1 MEEQKQNRLEK
12 DDDFLDEAVDL
23 LIQMK
28 RINKRKGYHRLLYSI
43 NHKSGKRRML
53 HVVLKV
59 AAVVLPLAI
68 GGIAWWNMA
77 GIETPKN
84 AVEVAKIMPG
94 SSKACLYLDGGQ
106 MVMLDTFVENRQ
118 IAEDHGVEIHKNE
131 KSLVYSNDSILTDK
145 PVKMAYNR
153 LEVPRGGEFNIVLQ
167 DGTEVWLNADS
178 RLIYPVAFHGKERV
192 VTLEGE
198 AFFVVKRDTARP
210 FFVVSGDQKVRVL
223 GTEFNVCAYPDESLI
238 YTTLIKGRVAVEVG
252 NRQLTLQ
259 PGEQAVMDVND
270 KTLNKQPV
278 NVDEFVGWRKNMFV
292 FEDQN
297 LEQIMAKL
305 TRWYDV
311 KVFYRNEEAKN
322 IIFKGNLPRY
332 AEFSTILEIIEKSS
346 DVKFEVKDHV
356 VTVNL

>member
-1 MEEQKQNRLEK
+1 M
-12 DDDFLDEAVDL
+12 
-23 LIQMK
+23 
-28 RINKRKGYHRLLYSI
+28 
-43 NHKSGKRRML
+43 
-53 HVVLKV
+53 
-59 AAVVLPLAI
+59 
-68 GGIAWWNMA
+68 
-77 GIETPKN
+77 
-84 AVEVAKIMPG
+84 
-94 SSKACLYLDGGQ
+94 
-106 MVMLDTFVENRQ
+106 
-118 IAEDHGVEIHKNE
+118 
-131 KSLVYSNDSILTDK
+131 
-145 PVKMAYNR
+145 
-153 LEVPRGGEFNIVLQ
+153 
-167 DGTEVWLNADS
+167 
-178 RLIYPVAFHGKERV
+178 
-192 VTLEGE
+192 TLEGE

>member
-1 MEEQKQNRLEK
+1 MSEQEQNRQEM
-12 DDDFLDEAVDL
+12 DDSLDEAIDL
-23 LIQMK
+23 LLQMK
-28 RINKRKGYHRLLYSI
+28 RINKRKGYNHLLYSI
-43 NHKSGKRRML
+43 KHESGKRRTL
-53 HVVLKV
+53 RVVLKV
-59 AAVVLPLAI
+59 AVVILPLMV
-68 GGIAWWNMA
+68 GGMAWWYMA
-77 GIETPKN
+77 GVETPGKT
-84 AVEVAKIMPG
+84 VEVARIMPG
-94 SSKACLYLDGGQ
+94 SPKACLYLDGGQ
-106 MVMLDTFVENRQ
+106 VVVLDTLVGNRQ
-118 IAEDHGVEIHKNE
+118 IAKDNGVEIHKNE
-131 KSLVYSNDSILTDK
+131 KSLVYSDDSVLVDK

-223 GTEFNVCAYPDESLI
+223 GTEFNICAYPDESLV
-238 YTTLIKGRVAVEVG
+238 YTTLVEGRVAVEVG
-252 NRQLTLQ
+252 DRKLTLQ
-259 PGEQAVMDVND
+259 PGEQSVMDVND

-311 KVFYRNEEAKN
+311 KVFYLNEEAKN